1 MAVLATYNVKGG
13 VGKTATVVNLAHR
26 AADTGVADGGRVLV
40 FDLDPQ
46 GAASYY
52 FRAAPKVRRGGKALV
67 RGKVKID
74 EAITPTDF
82 AGIDLIPSDFSFR
95 HLDVVLDAA
104 KDPGRSLSRVVS
116 PLTRRYAHV
125 FLDCP
130 PSISRLSENVFN
142 AADALLVPIIPTTLS
157 LRSLDQLSGFLAR
170 RAASDNVVSP
180 LVLPFFSM
188 ADRRKRLHRDLI
200 EDLSIAHPDILRAA
214 VPASAAVERMGAH
227 QAPVAAFD
235 RRSSAVAAYAALWD
249 EVLARLAAPSG
260 APRTPGS
267 SGAPRTPGSSGAP
280 RTPGSSGAP
289 RTPARTAARSRA
301 QA

>member
-1 MAVLATYNVKGG
+1 MAVLATYTVKGG

-26 AADTGVADGGRVLV
+26 AAVTAEADGSRTLI

-52 FRAAPKVRRGGKALV
+52 FRAAPKVRRRGKSLV
-67 RGKVKID
+67 RGTVD
-74 EAITPTDF
+74 VRDAITPTDF
-82 AGIDLIPSDFSFR
+82 AGLDLIPSDFSFR
-95 HLDVVLDAA
+95 NLDVVLDAA
-104 KDPGRSLSRVVS
+104 KDPGRSLARVVR
-116 PLTRRYAHV
+116 PLAKRYDHV

-157 LRSLDQLSGFLAR
+157 LRALDQLNTFLGR
-170 RAASDNVVSP
+170 RKERSP

-188 ADRRKRLHRDLI
+188 FDRRKRLHRELI
-200 EDLSIAHPDILRAA
+200 EDLCLAHPDILRSGI
-214 VPASAAVERMGAH
+214 PSASAVERMGAH

-235 RRSSAVAAYAALWD
+235 RRSPAVAAYVGLWD
-249 EVLARLAAPSG
+249 EVLARLAGPPS
-260 APRTPGS
+260 
-267 SGAPRTPGSSGAP
+267 
-280 RTPGSSGAP
+280 
-289 RTPARTAARSRA
+289 AASDDASSRA

>member
-26 AADTGVADGGRVLV
+26 AALDGSGDGTRTLV

-52 FRAAPKVRRGGKALV
+52 FRAAPKVRQRGKSLV
-67 RGKVKID
+67 RGKID
-74 EAITPTDF
+74 VRDAITPTDIP
-82 AGIDLIPSDFSFR
+82 GLDLIPSDFSFR
-95 HLDVVLDAA
+95 NLDVVLDAA
-104 KDPGRSLSRVVS
+104 KDPGRSLARVVR
-116 PLTRRYAHV
+116 PLTKRYHHV

-157 LRSLDQLSGFLAR
+157 LRALDQLNGFLAKR
-170 RAASDNVVSP
+170 NERSP

-188 ADRRKRLHRDLI
+188 VDRRKRLHRELI
-200 EDLSIAHPDILRAA
+200 EDLCLAHPDILRVG
-214 VPASAAVERMGAH
+214 VPSASAVERMGAH

-235 RRSSAVAAYAALWD
+235 RRSPAVAAYAGLWD
-249 EVLARLAAPSG
+249 EVLARVSERSPAAR
-260 APRTPGS
+260 A
-267 SGAPRTPGSSGAP
+267 
-280 RTPGSSGAP
+280 
-289 RTPARTAARSRA
+289 AARSRA

>member
-26 AADTGVADGGRVLV
+26 AAVAGQGNGARTLI

-52 FRAAPKVRRGGKALV
+52 FRAAPKVRKRGTSLV
-67 RGKVKID
+67 QGKVNVR

-82 AGIDLIPSDFSFR
+82 DGLDLIPSDFSFR
-95 HLDVVLDAA
+95 NLDVVLDAA
-104 KDPGRSLSRVVS
+104 KEPGKSLARVVR
-116 PLTRRYAHV
+116 PLAKRYEHV

-157 LRSLDQLSGFLAR
+157 LRALDQLNRFLAKR
-170 RAASDNVVSP
+170 KERSP

-188 ADRRKRLHRDLI
+188 FDRRKRLHRELI
-200 EDLSIAHPDILRAA
+200 EDLCLAHPDILRSG
-214 VPASAAVERMGAH
+214 VPSASAVERMGAH

-235 RRSSAVAAYAALWD
+235 RRSPAVLAYADLWD
-249 EVLARLAAPSG
+249 EVLARLQRPPS
-260 APRTPGS
+260 
-267 SGAPRTPGSSGAP
+267 
-280 RTPGSSGAP
+280 
-289 RTPARTAARSRA
+289 PASDDASSRA

>member
-26 AADTGVADGGRVLV
+26 AAATAAGNGVRTLV

-46 GAASYY
+46 GAASWY
-52 FRAAPKVRRGGKALV
+52 FRAAPKARRRGKPLV
-67 RGKVKID
+67 RGKVD
-74 EAITPTDF
+74 VGDAVTPTDF
-82 AGIDLIPSDFSFR
+82 AGLDLIPSDFSFR
-95 HLDVVLDAA
+95 NLDVVLDGA
-104 KDPGRSLSRVVS
+104 KDPGRSLERVVR
-116 PLTRRYAHV
+116 PLRKRYDHV

-157 LRSLDQLSGFLAR
+157 LRALDQLNGFLAKR
-170 RAASDNVVSP
+170 KQRSP

-188 ADRRKRLHRDLI
+188 VDRRKRLHRELI
-200 EDLSIAHPDILRAA
+200 EDLCLAHPGILRAA
-214 VPASAAVERMGAH
+214 VPSAAAVERMGAH

-235 RRSSAVAAYAALWD
+235 RRSPAVAAYAELWE
-249 EVLARLAAPSG
+249 EVLARLARPA
-260 APRTPGS
+260 S
-267 SGAPRTPGSSGAP
+267 S
-280 RTPGSSGAP
+280 
-289 RTPARTAARSRA
+289 AARVRA

>member
-26 AADTGVADGGRVLV
+26 AALAGNAVGARTLV

-52 FRAAPKVRRGGKALV
+52 FRAAPKARQ
-67 RGKVKID
+67 RGKTLVSGKVD
-74 EAITPTDF
+74 VRDAITPTDF
-82 AGIDLIPSDFSFR
+82 PGLDLIPSDFSFR
-95 HLDVVLDAA
+95 NLDVVLDAA
-104 KDPGRSLSRVVS
+104 KDPGRSLQRVVR
-116 PLTRRYAHV
+116 PLTKQYAHV

-157 LRSLDQLSGFLAR
+157 LRALDQLNSFLAKR
-170 RAASDNVVSP
+170 KQRSP
-180 LVLPFFSM
+180 MVLPFFSM
-188 ADRRKRLHRDLI
+188 VDRRKRLHRELI
-200 EDLSIAHPDILRAA
+200 EDLCLAHPHILRTG
-214 VPASAAVERMGAH
+214 VPSSAAVERMGAH

-235 RRSSAVAAYAALWD
+235 RQSSAVSAYAGLWD
-249 EVLARLAAPSG
+249 EVLARLDGGG
-260 APRTPGS
+260 AP
-267 SGAPRTPGSSGAP
+267 
-280 RTPGSSGAP
+280 
-289 RTPARTAARSRA
+289 ARARARSRA

>member
-26 AADTGVADGGRVLV
+26 AAVTGPDDGARTLV

-52 FRAAPKVRRGGKALV
+52 FRAAPKVRRRGKSLV
-67 RGKVKID
+67 RGKVD
-74 EAITPTDF
+74 VREAITPTDF
-82 AGIDLIPSDFSFR
+82 PGIDLIPSDFSFR
-95 HLDVVLDAA
+95 NLDVVLDAA
-104 KDPGRSLSRVVS
+104 KDPGRSLQRVVR
-116 PLTRRYAHV
+116 PLTKRYEHV

-157 LRSLDQLSGFLAR
+157 IRALDQLNTFLGKR
-170 RAASDNVVSP
+170 RERSP

-188 ADRRKRLHRDLI
+188 VDRRKRLHRELI
-200 EDLSIAHPDILRAA
+200 EDLCLAHPDILRAG
-214 VPASAAVERMGAH
+214 VPSASAVERMGSH
-227 QAPVAAFD
+227 QSPVGAFD
-235 RRSSAVAAYAALWD
+235 RRSPAVKAYADLWD
-249 EVLARLAAPSG
+249 EVLGRLED
-260 APRTPGS
+260 R
-267 SGAPRTPGSSGAP
+267 
-280 RTPGSSGAP
+280 
-289 RTPARTAARSRA
+289 PARSRARSRA

>member
-26 AADTGVADGGRVLV
+26 AAVAGAGEGARTLV

-52 FRAAPKVRRGGKALV
+52 FRAAPKVRRRGKSLV
-67 RGKVKID
+67 RGKVD
-74 EAITPTDF
+74 VLDAITPTDF
-82 AGIDLIPSDFSFR
+82 AGLDLIPSDFSFR
-95 HLDVVLDAA
+95 NLDVVLDGVR
-104 KDPGRSLSRVVS
+104 DPGRSLARVVR
-116 PLTRRYAHV
+116 PLSKRYDHI

-157 LRSLDQLSGFLAR
+157 LRALNQLDSFLAR
-170 RAASDNVVSP
+170 RKERSP

-188 ADRRKRLHRDLI
+188 FDRRKRLHRELI
-200 EDLSIAHPDILRAA
+200 EDLSLAHPDILRAG
-214 VPASAAVERMGAH
+214 VPSAAAVERMGAH

-235 RRSSAVAAYAALWD
+235 RRSPAVAAYAGLWD
-249 EVLARLAAPSG
+249 EVLARMAAS
-260 APRTPGS
+260 
-267 SGAPRTPGSSGAP
+267 
-280 RTPGSSGAP
+280 
-289 RTPARTAARSRA
+289 PARARARSRA

>member
-26 AADTGVADGGRVLV
+26 AAVTGQGNGARTLI

-52 FRAAPKVRRGGKALV
+52 FRAAPKVRQRGKSLV
-67 RGKVKID
+67 RGTVDVRK
-74 EAITPTDF
+74 AITPTDF
-82 AGIDLIPSDFSFR
+82 VGLDLIPSDFSFR
-95 HLDVVLDAA
+95 NLDVVLDAA
-104 KDPGRSLSRVVS
+104 KDPGRSLARVVR
-116 PLTRRYAHV
+116 PLAKRYEHV

-157 LRSLDQLSGFLAR
+157 LRALDQLNSFLAKR
-170 RAASDNVVSP
+170 KERSP

-188 ADRRKRLHRDLI
+188 FDRRKRLHRELI
-200 EDLSIAHPDILRAA
+200 EDLCLAHPDILRAG
-214 VPASAAVERMGAH
+214 VPSSAAVERMGAH

-235 RRSSAVAAYAALWD
+235 RRSPAVVAYADLWD
-249 EVLARLAAPSG
+249 EVIARLQRSPS
-260 APRTPGS
+260 
-267 SGAPRTPGSSGAP
+267 
-280 RTPGSSGAP
+280 
-289 RTPARTAARSRA
+289 PASDDASSRA

>member
-26 AADTGVADGGRVLV
+26 AAVTGAAGGARTLV

-52 FRAAPKVRRGGKALV
+52 FRAAPKVRSRGKSLV
-67 RGKVKID
+67 RGKVD
-74 EAITPTDF
+74 VREAIMPTDV
-82 AGIDLIPSDFSFR
+82 AGLDLIPSDFSFR
-95 HLDVVLDAA
+95 NLDVVLDAA
-104 KDPGRSLSRVVS
+104 KDPGRSLARVVR
-116 PLTRRYAHV
+116 PLTKRYDHV

-157 LRSLDQLSGFLAR
+157 LRALNQLNGFLAR
-170 RAASDNVVSP
+170 RKERSP

-188 ADRRKRLHRDLI
+188 VDRRKRLHRELI
-200 EDLSIAHPDILRAA
+200 EDLYLAHPDILRAA
-214 VPASAAVERMGAH
+214 VPSASAVERMGAY

-235 RRSSAVAAYAALWD
+235 RRSPAVGAYAGLWD
-249 EVLARLAAPSG
+249 EVLARLADRAD
-260 APRTPGS
+260 
-267 SGAPRTPGSSGAP
+267 
-280 RTPGSSGAP
+280 
-289 RTPARTAARSRA
+289 ARSRA

>member
-26 AADTGVADGGRVLV
+26 AALGGGGAGGDGGRVLV

-52 FRAAPKVRRGGKALV
+52 FRAAPKVRRGGKSLV
-67 RGKVKID
+67 RGKVD
-74 EAITPTDF
+74 VREAITPTDF

-95 HLDVVLDAA
+95 NLDVVLDAT
-104 KDPGRSLSRVVS
+104 KDPGHSLARVVR
-116 PLTRRYAHV
+116 PLTKRYAHV

-157 LRSLDQLSGFLAR
+157 LRALDQLDAFLKQR
-170 RAASDNVVSP
+170 KERSP

-188 ADRRKRLHRDLI
+188 VDRRKRLHRELI
-200 EDLSIAHPDILRAA
+200 EDLCLAHPDILRAA
-214 VPASAAVERMGAH
+214 VPSSAAVERMGAH
-227 QAPVAAFD
+227 QSPVAAFD
-235 RRSSAVAAYAALWD
+235 RRNAAVEAYAGLWD
-249 EVLARLAAPSG
+249 EVLARLGSAPGPAA
-260 APRTPGS
+260 A
-267 SGAPRTPGSSGAP
+267 
-280 RTPGSSGAP
+280 
-289 RTPARTAARSRA
+289 ARARARSRA

>member
-26 AADTGVADGGRVLV
+26 AALTGQANGARTLV

-52 FRAAPKVRRGGKALV
+52 FRAAPKARQRGKSLV
-67 RGKVKID
+67 RGKVD
-74 EAITPTDF
+74 VRDAITPTDF
-82 AGIDLIPSDFSFR
+82 PGIDLIPSDFSFR
-95 HLDVVLDAA
+95 NLDVVLDAA
-104 KDPGRSLSRVVS
+104 KDPGRSLARVVR
-116 PLTRRYAHV
+116 PLTKRYEHV

-157 LRSLDQLSGFLAR
+157 LRALDQLAAFLAKR
-170 RAASDNVVSP
+170 KERSP

-188 ADRRKRLHRDLI
+188 VDRRKRLHRELI
-200 EDLSIAHPDILRAA
+200 EDLCLAHPDILRCG
-214 VPASAAVERMGAH
+214 VPSSAAVERMGAH

-235 RRSSAVAAYAALWD
+235 RRSTAVTAYAGLWD
-249 EVLARLAAPSG
+249 EVLARLDAAP
-260 APRTPGS
+260 
-267 SGAPRTPGSSGAP
+267 
-280 RTPGSSGAP
+280 
-289 RTPARTAARSRA
+289 ARAKARSRA

>member
-26 AADTGVADGGRVLV
+26 AAATAAAGSGNTLV

-52 FRAAPKVRRGGKALV
+52 FRAAPKARRPGKSLV
-67 RGKVKID
+67 RGKVRIE
-74 EAITPTDF
+74 EAIAPTDF

-95 HLDVVLDAA
+95 HLDVVLDGA
-104 KDPGRSLSRVVS
+104 KDPGRSLERVVR
-116 PLTRRYAHV
+116 PLRKRYEHV

-157 LRSLDQLSGFLAR
+157 LRALDQLDGFLAKR
-170 RAASDNVVSP
+170 KQRSP

-188 ADRRKRLHRDLI
+188 VDRRKRLHRELIGDLC
-200 EDLSIAHPDILRAA
+200 LAHPDILRAV
-214 VPASAAVERMGAH
+214 VPSSAAVERMGAH

-235 RRSSAVAAYAALWD
+235 RRSSAVAAYAELWD
-249 EVLARLAAPSG
+249 EVLDRLA
-260 APRTPGS
+260 S
-267 SGAPRTPGSSGAP
+267 SR
-280 RTPGSSGAP
+280 
-289 RTPARTAARSRA
+289 ARSRA

>member
-26 AADTGVADGGRVLV
+26 AALTAGDGARTLI

-52 FRAAPKVRRGGKALV
+52 FRAAPKVRRRGKSLV
-67 RGKVKID
+67 RGKVD
-74 EAITPTDF
+74 VREAITPTDF
-82 AGIDLIPSDFSFR
+82 AGLDLIPSDFSFR
-95 HLDVVLDAA
+95 NLDVVLDAA
-104 KDPGRSLSRVVS
+104 KDPGRSLARVVR
-116 PLTRRYAHV
+116 PLAKRYEHV

-157 LRSLDQLSGFLAR
+157 LRALDQLNSFLAR
-170 RAASDNVVSP
+170 RKERSP

-188 ADRRKRLHRDLI
+188 FDRRKRLHRELI
-200 EDLSIAHPDILRAA
+200 EDLCLAHPDILRTG
-214 VPASAAVERMGAH
+214 VPSASAVERMGAH

-235 RRSSAVAAYAALWD
+235 RRSPAVAAYAGLWD
-249 EVLARLAAPSG
+249 EVLARLSGGPPAPASDAAN
-260 APRTPGS
+260 
-267 SGAPRTPGSSGAP
+267 
-280 RTPGSSGAP
+280 
-289 RTPARTAARSRA
+289 SRA

>member
-26 AADTGVADGGRVLV
+26 AAVLGVEDGTRTLV

-52 FRAAPKVRRGGKALV
+52 FRAAPKVRQRGKSLV
-67 RGKVKID
+67 RGKVD
-74 EAITPTDF
+74 VREAITPTDF

-95 HLDVVLDAA
+95 NLDVVLDAA
-104 KDPGRSLSRVVS
+104 KDPGRSLARVVG
-116 PLTRRYAHV
+116 PLTKRYDHV

-157 LRSLDQLSGFLAR
+157 LRALDQLNGFLAR
-170 RAASDNVVSP
+170 RASGDKGAPSP

-188 ADRRKRLHRDLI
+188 VDRRKRLHRELI
-200 EDLSIAHPDILRAA
+200 EDLCLAHPDILRTA
-214 VPASAAVERMGAH
+214 VPSATAVEQMGAH
-227 QAPVAAFD
+227 QEPVAAFD
-235 RRSSAVAAYAALWD
+235 RRSPAVAAYAGLWD
-249 EVLARLAAPSG
+249 EVLARLAD
-260 APRTPGS
+260 R
-267 SGAPRTPGSSGAP
+267 
-280 RTPGSSGAP
+280 
-289 RTPARTAARSRA
+289 PARSRARSRA

>member
-26 AADTGVADGGRVLV
+26 AAVAGKADGARTLV

-52 FRAAPKVRRGGKALV
+52 FRAAPKVRQRGKSLV
-67 RGKVKID
+67 RGKVD
-74 EAITPTDF
+74 VQEAITPTDID
-82 AGIDLIPSDFSFR
+82 GLDLIPSDFSFR
-95 HLDVVLDAA
+95 NLDVVLDAA
-104 KDPGRSLSRVVS
+104 KDPGRSLARVVR
-116 PLTRRYAHV
+116 PLTKRYDHV

-157 LRSLDQLSGFLAR
+157 LRALDQLSGFLAR
-170 RAASDNVVSP
+170 REERSP

-188 ADRRKRLHRDLI
+188 VDGRKRLHRELI
-200 EDLSIAHPDILRAA
+200 EDLCLAHPDILRSA
-214 VPASAAVERMGAH
+214 VPSATSVERMGAY
-227 QAPVAAFD
+227 QAPVAVFD
-235 RRSSAVAAYAALWD
+235 RRSPAVKAYAELWD
-249 EVLARLAAPSG
+249 EVVARLAAL
-260 APRTPGS
+260 
-267 SGAPRTPGSSGAP
+267 
-280 RTPGSSGAP
+280 
-289 RTPARTAARSRA
+289 PASARARSRA

>member
-26 AADTGVADGGRVLV
+26 AAATAAAGGARTLV

-52 FRAAPKVRRGGKALV
+52 FRADPKARRPGKSLV
-67 RGKVKID
+67 RGKVGIE
-74 EAITPTDF
+74 EAIAPTDF

-95 HLDVVLDAA
+95 HLDVVLDGA
-104 KDPGRSLSRVVS
+104 KDPGRSLERVVR
-116 PLTRRYAHV
+116 PLRKRYDHV

-157 LRSLDQLSGFLAR
+157 LRALDQLDGFLAR
-170 RAASDNVVSP
+170 RAQGGKGVRSP

-188 ADRRKRLHRDLI
+188 VDRRKRLHRELI
-200 EDLSIAHPDILRAA
+200 EDLCLAHPDILRAG
-214 VPASAAVERMGAH
+214 VPSSAAVERMGAH
-227 QAPVAAFD
+227 QAPVAAFE
-235 RRSSAVAAYAALWD
+235 RRSSAVAAYAELWD
-249 EVLARLAAPSG
+249 EVLARLA
-260 APRTPGS
+260 R
-267 SGAPRTPGSSGAP
+267 
-280 RTPGSSGAP
+280 
-289 RTPARTAARSRA
+289 PARSAARSRA

>member
-26 AADTGVADGGRVLV
+26 AATAAPGGAGRTLV

-52 FRAAPKVRRGGKALV
+52 FRAAPKARQRGTSLV
-67 RGKVKID
+67 RGKVD
-74 EAITPTDF
+74 VREAITPTDYP
-82 AGIDLIPSDFSFR
+82 GIDLIPSDFSFR
-95 HLDVVLDAA
+95 NLDVVLDAA
-104 KDPGRSLSRVVS
+104 KDPGRSLARVVE
-116 PLTRRYAHV
+116 PLTDRYDHV

-130 PSISRLSENVFN
+130 PSISRLSENVFG

-157 LRSLDQLSGFLAR
+157 LRALDQLDTFLAR
-170 RAASDNVVSP
+170 RAGEKGLRSP

-188 ADRRKRLHRDLI
+188 VDRRKRLHRELI
-200 EDLSIAHPDILRAA
+200 EDLSRAHPDILGAA
-214 VPASAAVERMGAH
+214 VPSATAVERMGAH

-235 RRSSAVAAYAALWD
+235 RRSPAMKAYAELWD
-249 EVLARLAAPSG
+249 EVLARVSA
-260 APRTPGS
+260 GS
-267 SGAPRTPGSSGAP
+267 SAKRRAV
-280 RTPGSSGAP
+280 
-289 RTPARTAARSRA
+289 SRA

>member
-1 MAVLATYNVKGG
+1 MPPPMAVLASYNVKGG

-26 AADTGVADGGRVLV
+26 AALGADGDTGRVLV

-52 FRAAPKVRRGGKALV
+52 FRASPKARRPGKSLV
-67 RGKVKID
+67 RGKVD
-74 EAITPTDF
+74 VREAIIPTDF

-95 HLDVVLDAA
+95 NLDVVLDAA
-104 KDPGRSLSRVVS
+104 KDPGHSLARVVR
-116 PLTRRYAHV
+116 PLAKRYAHV

-157 LRSLDQLSGFLAR
+157 LRALDQLDAFLKKR
-170 RAASDNVVSP
+170 KERSP

-188 ADRRKRLHRDLI
+188 VDRRKRLHRELIDDLC
-200 EDLSIAHPDILRAA
+200 LAHPDILRAA
-214 VPASAAVERMGAH
+214 VPSSAAVERMGAH
-227 QAPVAAFD
+227 QSPVAAFD
-235 RRSSAVAAYAALWD
+235 RRSAAVTAYAGLWD
-249 EVLARLAAPSG
+249 EVLARLAATAG
-260 APRTPGS
+260 RATK
-267 SGAPRTPGSSGAP
+267 
-280 RTPGSSGAP
+280 
-289 RTPARTAARSRA
+289 ARARSRA

>member
-26 AADTGVADGGRVLV
+26 AALAGLADGARTLV

-52 FRAAPKVRRGGKALV
+52 FRAAPKVRQRGKSLV
-67 RGKVKID
+67 RGTVD
-74 EAITPTDF
+74 VRDAITATDY
-82 AGIDLIPSDFSFR
+82 AGLDLIPSDFSFR
-95 HLDVVLDAA
+95 NLDVVLDAA
-104 KDPGRSLSRVVS
+104 KDPGRSLQRVVR
-116 PLTRRYAHV
+116 PLTKRYAHV

-157 LRSLDQLSGFLAR
+157 LRALDQLAAFLAKR
-170 RAASDNVVSP
+170 KERSP

-188 ADRRKRLHRDLI
+188 VDRRKRLHRELI
-200 EDLSIAHPDILRAA
+200 EDLCLAHPDILRSG
-214 VPASAAVERMGAH
+214 VPSSAAVERMGAH

-235 RRSSAVAAYAALWD
+235 RRSSAVTAYAGLWD
-249 EVLARLAAPSG
+249 EVLARLDG
-260 APRTPGS
+260 V
-267 SGAPRTPGSSGAP
+267 
-280 RTPGSSGAP
+280 
-289 RTPARTAARSRA
+289 PARPRARSRA

>member
-26 AADTGVADGGRVLV
+26 AAVAGAGEGARTLV

-52 FRAAPKVRRGGKALV
+52 FRAAPKVRRRGKSLV
-67 RGKVKID
+67 RGKGDVR

-82 AGIDLIPSDFSFR
+82 AGLDLIPSDFSFR
-95 HLDVVLDAA
+95 NLDVVLDGVR
-104 KDPGRSLSRVVS
+104 DPGRSLARVVR
-116 PLTRRYAHV
+116 PLTKRYDHV

-157 LRSLDQLSGFLAR
+157 LRALNQLDSFLAR
-170 RAASDNVVSP
+170 RKERSP

-188 ADRRKRLHRDLI
+188 FDRRKRLHRELI
-200 EDLSIAHPDILRAA
+200 EDLSLAHPDILRAG
-214 VPASAAVERMGAH
+214 VPSAAAVERMGAH

-235 RRSSAVAAYAALWD
+235 RRSLAVAAYAELWD
-249 EVLARLAAPSG
+249 EVLARLS
-260 APRTPGS
+260 RS
-267 SGAPRTPGSSGAP
+267 S
-280 RTPGSSGAP
+280 
-289 RTPARTAARSRA
+289 ARARA